1 MGRTVSSGYDRTNDE
16 TASVP
21 VKQVCCWVRRNWVTT
36 AKIYRF
42 GAGSLMSLGVLAS
55 GVSGAIIP
63 LGNCG
68 ANAAQLPGSSA
79 GKAIPVEKA
88 IATDYAAA
96 LSGDVAET
104 ASQTREPVSTSASD
118 LEVLAQAEQ
127 TPSALSQTTPFT
139 TPGSLGIPPERRVV
153 RFQFGPRLSLPTVLQ
168 GPLRPRLLDIAVDE
182 AGFSVTGSARLPLG
196 DTNNI
201 NLAVQGGESVLSFD
215 LSYNDFTPAPRRGFG
230 VNVFNQRSYFP
241 AFRGGDRT
249 VELPNG
255 DVPWLHRLG
264 GGAEVYLPIGNAIQ
278 TAIGASYQRVSV
290 RDSVFTSR
298 LFPVD
303 ELGNALTLDRD
314 GIDDLM
320 TFNFAAIR
328 STLDRRA
335 SPTSGNV
342 IRVGLDQGFTLGS
355 ESATFTRLSAYYL
368 QFIPANLFGFA
379 EGPRTLIFGLQ
390 GGTILGDVLPYEG
403 FNAGTD
409 ATGAIGTG
417 RSFLVGTLQYRF
429 PIANFRL
436 FQRDLNLRGVIF
448 SDYAT
453 NLGTAGDVIGRP
465 AVVREKANSRI
476 SFGTG
481 LHLNTPFGLGR
492 LEVSLDD
499 VGDTRLVVVIGDRF

>member
-1 MGRTVSSGYDRTNDE
+1 M
-16 TASVP
+16 A
-21 VKQVCCWVRRNWVTT
+21 T
-36 AKIYRF
+36 AKVYRF
-42 GAGSLMSLGVLAS
+42 GAGSLMVLGVLTS
-55 GVSGAIIP
+55 GVSGAI
-63 LGNCG
+63 
-68 ANAAQLPGSSA
+68 ASQLPESST

-88 IATDYAAA
+88 IATDYAAVRSSDA
-96 LSGDVAET
+96 PET
-104 ASQTREPVSTSASD
+104 AFQTPEPISTSASD
-118 LEVLAQAEQ
+118 LEVFAPQVSEGGIAQTDQ
-127 TPSALSQTTPFT
+127 TPSAPAQTAPFT
-139 TPGSLGIPPERRVV
+139 IPGSLGIPPERRVV

-201 NLAVQGGESVLSFD
+201 NLAVQGGESALSFD
-215 LSYNDFTPAPRRGFG
+215 LSYNDLTPTPRSGFG

-249 VELPNG
+249 VNLPNG

-264 GGAEVYLPIGNAIQ
+264 GGVEVYLPIGNAIQ
-278 TAIGASYQRVSV
+278 TAIGVSYQRVSV
-290 RDSVFTSR
+290 RDAIFTSR

-314 GIDDLM
+314 GIDDLL

-328 STLDRRA
+328 STLDRREL
-335 SPTSGNV
+335 PTSGNI

-368 QFIPANLFGFA
+368 QFIPLNLFGFA

-403 FNAGTD
+403 FNAETD

-436 FQRDLNLRGVIF
+436 FQRDLNLRGIIF

-465 AVVREKANSRI
+465 AVVRQKANSRI